1 MLDLFSKNTHNLNT
15 ANGEELV
22 WGSNY
27 SDETLCPFNMITEM
41 SVNKTKT
48 ATTKLIVGN
57 DLFFVNIMN
66 CDVLVSE
73 NESLEAINID
83 GQKHEDY
90 LVFNTECGKKLNLG
104 PINMTQLKEIILD
117 CQSGKGLLQLNEK
130 GYAKALPN
138 SQAALTNPFRGRGFF
153 HFFRINESGVKSD
166 DEPKVF
172 FESMDN
178 ETATEFP
185 EFVLCGESKG
195 TIEKNLNRIKNHGE
209 ILSVRVQA
217 LDCNHCFIKFDMEDG
232 ETVILGYL
240 MKASIPNYAHEALK

>member
-15 ANGEELV
+15 ASGEELV

-27 SDETLCPFNMITEM
+27 SDEVLLPFNMITEM
-41 SVNKTKT
+41 SINKTKT
-48 ATTKLIVGN
+48 ATTKLHVGN
-57 DLFFVNIMN
+57 ELFFINIVN

-73 NESLEAINID
+73 NESLEVIYLD

-104 PINMTQLKEIILD
+104 PIDMTQLKEIIID

-130 GYAKALPN
+130 GYTKALPD
-138 SQAALTNPFRGRGFF
+138 SQASLTNPFKGRGFF

-178 ETATEFP
+178 ESATEFP

-195 TIEKNLNRIKNHGE
+195 IIEKNLNRITNHGK
-209 ILSVRVQA
+209 IQSVRVQA
-217 LDCNHCFIKFDMEDG
+217 FDSNHCFVKFDMEDD
-232 ETVILGYL
+232 ETIILGYL
-240 MKASIPNYAHEALK
+240 MKVSIPSYAKDALK